1 MKLKIRLIIVFLIFI
16 GHQVKSQDIE
26 KIADQICD
34 AVSLVPLENKD
45 SLEIIREQ
53 IDIQSTILQDSAVL
67 LALTNGNV
75 KNNLNVFNYKLYRTL
90 IKNCPEYKI
99 TNFAII
105 GRTPIL
111 DVEGILT
118 SGEMDSIE
126 NSARHL
132 LKQKKAGLLIITIDD
147 FYPFTNIDD
156 YATFQGNNWHIGSEF
171 EKGGIVLVISK
182 SLRKVRI
189 STSHSAQ
196 QFLTDI
202 ESQEI
207 IDKTLIP
214 KLKTGV
220 YFQAIL
226 EFINDVKSKI

>member
-1 MKLKIRLIIVFLIFI
+1 
-16 GHQVKSQDIE
+16 
-26 KIADQICD
+26 
-34 AVSLVPLENKD
+34 
-45 SLEIIREQ
+45 
-53 IDIQSTILQDSAVL
+53 
-67 LALTNGNV
+67 
-75 KNNLNVFNYKLYRTL
+75 
-90 IKNCPEYKI
+90 
-99 TNFAII
+99 
-105 GRTPIL
+105 
-111 DVEGILT
+111 
-118 SGEMDSIE
+118 
-126 NSARHL
+126 
-132 LKQKKAGLLIITIDD
+132 
-147 FYPFTNIDD
+147 
-156 YATFQGNNWHIGSEF
+156 
-171 EKGGIVLVISK
+171 LVISK